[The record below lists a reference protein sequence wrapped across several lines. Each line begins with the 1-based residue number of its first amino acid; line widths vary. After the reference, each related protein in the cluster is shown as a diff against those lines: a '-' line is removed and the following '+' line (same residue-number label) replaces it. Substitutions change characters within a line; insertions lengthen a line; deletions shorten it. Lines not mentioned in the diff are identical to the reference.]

1 MNITKKPL
9 LNADNQGIIG
19 FEITLSSYFFN
30 HHKANDQL
38 HKIRNKRSDA
48 EYIINEW
55 QKSQSEYTEETD
67 ELQILKDTLQ
77 ELITEE
83 DKITQQIDDY
93 YDTDDG
99 TEQNYGDFN
108 PFDHLYSD
116 RRSLSYATTL
126 VTDASFNTSLPEE
139 FSDPPPYI
147 RVNIESCEASI
158 EFNFS
163 DDISVTVFTAHA
175 LYGECKSYGIG
186 ISSTTAESYYRFN
199 KFCEWVR
206 LDGEVDFVDDD
217 LGYWGTDQTFSD
229 GESLFS
235 LENCTISPGNASLI
249 LSRHTEINIKELS
262 CAIHFHQEGDFDA
275 RIKIINGNELVE
287 KRETLGF
294 IIVNRD
300 ATLKELENEIFTD
313 ESPSKAIALF
323 RKLNGQDDSV
333 IKAGNILLLADPE
346 YPCEEELA
354 QLIAAQKTT
363 QRALEAVEIEGIDRD
378 FFLNNYATLSNFSSI
393 ASTGIGI
400 AGTVGEVYFNKIN
413 NILNQID
420 QLYKSTYIGNA
431 VLGGEAYYLR
441 RGILFSQLD
450 TLLKH
455 SFLRQVLDLPQD
467 KKIKSALRL
476 SSKSIVHHWKKSGT
490 SAIPG
495 YATHLKNASKLVKI
509 MKTTGY
515 VGIGFSVLN
524 SANEIYHAC
533 SLGRASECKQTTFR
547 EIGKFTGSMAGG
559 TLGVSLCLAMTL
571 TGPWNTIGCAVS
583 LSIIGAEAGASYG
596 ESVGNI
602 LYSITEKK

>member
-1 MNITKKPL
+1 MSIFKKPL
-9 LNADNQGIIG
+9 FHKDNQGILG
-19 FEITLSSYFFN
+19 FEIIFSGYFFN
-30 HHKANDQL
+30 ESKYYDQL
-38 HKIRNKRSDA
+38 KKIRDKRGDL
-48 EYIINEW
+48 EYIIDEQQGNP
-55 QKSQSEYTEETD
+55 SEYLEQKD
-67 ELQILKDTLQ
+67 VQILKDSLQ
-77 ELITEE
+77 ELIAEE
-83 DKITQQIDDY
+83 ERVTKEIDDY
-93 YDTDDG
+93 YDSYDD
-99 TEQNYGDFN
+99 TAESNSDFN
-108 PFDHLYSD
+108 PYDYLYSD
-116 RRSLSYATTL
+116 SRSLSYATTL
-126 VTDASFNTSLPEE
+126 VTDISFLTPIPEE
-139 FSDPPPYI
+139 FSDPPPYLWFD
-147 RVNIESCEASI
+147 IESFSASI
-158 EFNFS
+158 KINFS
-163 DDISVTVFTAHA
+163 EDIWVSIYTRHV
-175 LYGECKSYGIG
+175 LYGECKFYGIS
-186 ISSTTAESYYRFN
+186 ISGRNGESYYDVN

-206 LDGEVDFVDDD
+206 MDGEVDYVDDD
-217 LGYWGTDQTFSD
+217 LGYWGTDQTIYD
-229 GESLFS
+229 GKPIFS
-235 LENCTISPGNASLI
+235 LDYCNISPGKVSFRLQ
-249 LSRHTEINIKELS
+249 SKINVNINQLS
-262 CAIHFHQEGDFDA
+262 CDIHFHDDGNVNA
-275 RIKIINGNELVE
+275 LIKVINGNELAE
-287 KRETLGF
+287 RRETLGF

-363 QRALEAVEIEGIDRD
+363 QRALEAVEIEGIDRN

-413 NILNQID
+413 DILNQID

-455 SFLRQVLDLPQD
+455 SFLRQVMDLPQD

-490 SAIPG
+490 RAIPG

-533 SLGRASECKQTTFR
+533 SLGRANECKQTSFR

>member
-1 MNITKKPL
+1 MTIFKKPL
-9 LNADNQGIIG
+9 FHKDNQGIIG
-19 FEITLSSYFFN
+19 FEITFSGYFFN
-30 HHKANDQL
+30 ESKYYDQL
-38 HKIRNKRSDA
+38 KKIRNKRDNL
-48 EYIINEW
+48 EYIIDEKQGNP
-55 QKSQSEYTEETD
+55 SEYLKQKD
-67 ELQILKDTLQ
+67 VQILKDTLQ
-77 ELITEE
+77 KLIDEE
-83 DKITQQIDDY
+83 KNIKKEIDDY
-93 YDTDDG
+93 YNSYDETVESD
-99 TEQNYGDFN
+99 GDFN
-108 PFDHLYSD
+108 PYDHLYSNSH
-116 RRSLSYATTL
+116 SLSYATTL
-126 VTDASFNTSLPEE
+126 VTDVSFLTPIPEE
-139 FSDPPPYI
+139 FSDPPPYLWFD
-147 RVNIESCEASI
+147 IERFSVSI
-158 EFNFS
+158 KINFS
-163 DDISVTVFTAHA
+163 EDIWISISTRHV
-175 LYGECKSYGIG
+175 LYGECKFYGISICG
-186 ISSTTAESYYRFN
+186 RNGESYYDVN

-206 LDGEVDFVDDD
+206 MDGEVDYVDDD
-217 LGYWGTDQTFSD
+217 LGYWGTDQTIHD
-229 GESLFS
+229 GKPFFS
-235 LENCTISPGNASLI
+235 LDYCNISPGKVSFDLNSKI
-249 LSRHTEINIKELS
+249 GININKLS
-262 CAIHFHQEGDFDA
+262 CDIHFQDDGTVNA
-275 RIKIINGNELVE
+275 LLKVINGNELEE

-294 IIVNRD
+294 IIANRD

-323 RKLNGQDDSV
+323 RKLNGQADSV

-354 QLIAAQKTT
+354 QLIAAQKST
-363 QRALEAVEIEGIDRD
+363 QRALEAVENEGIDRN

-400 AGTVGEVYFNKIN
+400 AGTLGEVYFNKIN
-413 NILNQID
+413 KILNQID

-490 SAIPG
+490 STIPG

-533 SLGRASECKQTTFR
+533 SLGRANECKQTTFR

-559 TLGVSLCLAMTL
+559 TLGVSLCVAMTL
-571 TGPWNTIGCAVS
+571 TGPWSTIGCAVS

-602 LYSITEKK
+602 LYSITEEK